1 MTTLVIF
8 PCLINLPNYCF
19 PVFNYCNTVMNASST
34 SDFDS
39 DFSEQEMTQ
48 EINEINKTLS
58 FGGKTPISVFP
69 HLLLTGEWA
78 YLNH

>member
-1 MTTLVIF
+1 
-8 PCLINLPNYCF
+8 
-19 PVFNYCNTVMNASST
+19 MNASSI